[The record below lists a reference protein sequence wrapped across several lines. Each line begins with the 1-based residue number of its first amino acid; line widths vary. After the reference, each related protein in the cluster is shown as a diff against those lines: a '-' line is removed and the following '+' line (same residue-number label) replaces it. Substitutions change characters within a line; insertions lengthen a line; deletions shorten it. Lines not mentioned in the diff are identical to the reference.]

1 MKTKAA
7 IIANFASRVIIAGA
21 NLAVLLLSA
30 RWLGPAA
37 RGDISLFV
45 LDLSLIMLV
54 SEMVGGPALVYQ
66 VPRINNLQ
74 LKSLGYG
81 WGLISALLC
90 LFVLYFFSLIPAH
103 AGFFLVFSGM
113 LLNAGA
119 VHSQILVGRGRF
131 WSFSFLSMISPLSI
145 LGFIIFSLHYDE
157 KKVEIVY
164 NGILIGAILSFIV
177 GALLTPGTWSK
188 KPVPWL
194 KLIPEVFYNG
204 GLNQSASIFHL
215 LSNRFSYFLLQRQY
229 GNAELGVYSLAVSVC
244 ESVLMFSHSLSMVFY
259 SRSANRSDDEGL
271 RRGTAAW
278 AGWSFFITLCGCL
291 VLCLMPG
298 AWLVQLVGE
307 GFKEASSYFF
317 VLSLPVLFISYF
329 QLITHYFS
337 GQGNYRLNAGAGLI
351 GAGVSIVFCFL
362 LIPSIGMYGAALAS
376 VSGALAMFIFYVSR
390 FLLHTSLSISDLVF
404 FFRVK
409 KSI

>member
-103 AGFFLVFSGM
+103 AGFFLIFSGM

-164 NGILIGAILSFIV
+164 NGILTGAILSFIA

-298 AWLVQLVGE
+298 AWIQRGIILFFRSFLTGIVHLLFPAHHSLFFRAGQLQAE
-307 GFKEASSYFF
+307 CRSRFNRSRCF
-317 VLSLPVLFISYF
+317 
-329 QLITHYFS
+329 H
-337 GQGNYRLNAGAGLI
+337 
-351 GAGVSIVFCFL
+351 CFL
-362 LIPSIGMYGAALAS
+362 LSSYSLHR
-376 VSGALAMFIFYVSR
+376 YVRSSAGLCFGSTGHVY
-390 FLLHTSLSISDLVF
+390 FLCEQISFAYFVEYL
-404 FFRVK
+404 
-409 KSI
+409 

>member
-1 MKTKAA
+1 MKTQAA
-7 IIANFASRVIIAGA
+7 IIANFLSRVIVAAA
-21 NLAVLLLSA
+21 NLAVLLLTA

-81 WGLISALLC
+81 WGLISSFLC
-90 LFVLYFFSLIPAH
+90 LFVLYFFSLIPANS
-103 AGFFLVFSGM
+103 GYFLILSGM
-113 LLNAGA
+113 LLNAGS
-119 VHSQILVGRGRF
+119 VHSQILIGRGRF
-131 WSFSFLSMISPLSI
+131 CSFSILNMLSPLTI

-164 NGILIGAILSFIV
+164 NAILVGAILSFII
-177 GALLTPGTWSK
+177 GAILTPGTWSK

-194 KLIPEVFYNG
+194 RLIPEVFYNG

-229 GNAELGVYSLAVSVC
+229 GNADLGVFSLAVSIC
-244 ESVLMFSHSLSMVFY
+244 ESVLMFSHSLSLVFY

-271 RRGTAAW
+271 RRGTAKW
-278 AGWSFFITLCGCL
+278 AGWSFLITAGGCL
-291 VLCLMPG
+291 ILAIVPS
-298 AWLVQLVGE
+298 AWLVMLVGE
-307 GFKEASSYFF
+307 GFREASLYFI
-317 VLSLPVLFISYF
+317 VLSIPVMLTSYY

-351 GAGVSIVFCFL
+351 GAAVSVVFCFF
-362 LIPSIGMYGAALAS
+362 LIPFFGMYGAALSSIA
-376 VSGALAMFIFYVSR
+376 GAIAMFIFYIHR
-390 FLLHTSLSISDLVF
+390 FMLHTSLGIKDLF
-404 FFRVK
+404 FFRGFN
-409 KSI
+409 SGI